1 MLNLIRRSQ
10 IVGLMTREKESH
22 VFLDRVKEVWS
33 DPTGRVAYLSCTKG
47 YARLQQVAET
57 ESNAIY
63 TCDRWRSEET
73 PSNLRCLHRLNVY
86 SLRREYVGWVKDFIF
101 DWQTGEIKAY
111 ILAGKITGRCRLN
124 RKVVLL
130 PEDVEVMEANGIV
143 IKQNAQKRIKSAS
156 EGLKGFLCE
165 KSPQVQKLVKYM
177 SDRLHPYISSNENS
191 DIIRYKIKL
200 FANELALNSQ
210 YNKHDILKATEFV
223 QQYWKDIAC
232 SRDRSKQA
240 AQSSLEAAWKQIIS
254 N

>member
-10 IVGLMTREKESH
+10 VVGLMTIEKENNT
-22 VFLDRVKEVWS
+22 FLDRVKEVWS

-47 YARLQQVAET
+47 YARLQQVTET
-57 ESNAIY
+57 ASNAIY
-63 TCDRWRSEET
+63 TCDRWRSVKT

-111 ILAGKITGRCRLN
+111 ILAGKITGRCRFN

-143 IKQNAQKRIKSAS
+143 IKHNAQKRIKSAS

-177 SDRLHPYISSNENS
+177 SDRLYPYISVEDRS
-191 DIIRYKIKL
+191 DVISFKIYL
-200 FANELALNSQ
+200 FANELSLDPT
-210 YNKHDILKATEFV
+210 YNRHELFKATEFV
-223 QQYWKDIAC
+223 QKYWKDIAY
-232 SRDRSKQA
+232 SLNHSKEV
-240 AQSSLEAAWKQIIS
+240 AQSSLEEAWKQIIS